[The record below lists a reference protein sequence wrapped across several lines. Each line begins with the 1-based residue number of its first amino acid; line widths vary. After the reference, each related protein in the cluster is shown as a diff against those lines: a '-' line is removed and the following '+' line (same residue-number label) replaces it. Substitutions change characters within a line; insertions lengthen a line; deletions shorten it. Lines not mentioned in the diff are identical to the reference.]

1 MPGASWRERA
11 DAFQQRHVAL
21 SFPFAVN
28 KRFSEDRGGHY
39 AALLSYYGFF
49 SLFPLLLAFVSL
61 LGIVLRG
68 RPGLQ
73 HDILDSALGR
83 FPVLGTELANEG
95 ALSGNGWAL
104 AFGLGAAIWA
114 GLGVVYAA
122 QDAMDTMWNV
132 PRVERPSF
140 IAKRLRGLALL
151 AVVGI
156 GTVAGS
162 AVAGIATQLKNLAGV
177 ARVATTLGT
186 VVINIVSLLVGFMLL
201 TVARH
206 RWRTLLP
213 GAVVGGVALMLVQVL
228 GSWYLTRV
236 VSGASDTYGTFNLVI
251 GLLTWLAL
259 QARIVLY
266 AAEINVVLALR
277 LWPRSLR
284 QDDPLD
290 KKV

>member
-1 MPGASWRERA
+1 MPVSTWRERL
-11 DAFQQRHVAL
+11 DAFQQRHVVLA
-21 SFPFAVN
+21 FPFAVN
-28 KRFSEDRGGHY
+28 KRFSEDRGRHY

-61 LGIVLRG
+61 LGVILRG

-83 FPVLGTELANEG
+83 FPVIGTQLAGNG

-104 AFGLGAAIWA
+104 AFGLAAAVWA

-132 PRVERPSF
+132 PHVKRPGF
-140 IAKRLRGLALL
+140 VAKRLRALALL
-151 AVVGI
+151 VVVGI
-156 GTVAGS
+156 GVAAGS
-162 AVAGIATQLKNLAGV
+162 AVAGIATQLHNLAGV
-177 ARVATTLGT
+177 ARVATTIGT
-186 VVINIVSLLVGFMLL
+186 VVINSASLLVGFMLL
-201 TVARH
+201 TVAHH

-213 GAVVGGVALMLVQVL
+213 GAIAGGVALMLVQVL

-236 VSGASDTYGTFNLVI
+236 VTGASDTYGTFNLVI

-266 AAEINVVLALR
+266 AAEINVVLELR

-284 QDDPLD
+284 PDDPLN
-290 KKV
+290 KAV